1 MTLTVANILT
11 VSRIFL
17 APVFMVCMLMDTPSS
32 IAVAVAVFAVAALTD
47 WLDGASARAWDQV
60 TEQGTYLDPL
70 ADKILTTTAFA
81 TFYLQ
86 GIMPLWMVLL
96 MVARDFAITSL
107 RSIAEGKGVQ
117 LVTSWHAKVKTFL
130 QMFVI
135 FYILLLVLLAQ
146 PSLAG
151 TVAVPNSISAFCAD
165 AVQSWYTLGPLLMLT
180 ILTVWTAVEYLVR
193 YRVLYIVSRPASE
206 WIVSLG
212 GVGRL
217 PIASGTWGSAV
228 VAVFG
233 ILPFN
238 NNLVATITF
247 GVVAGAAIV
256 LGLRA
261 IPQVQKD
268 HGSDPSL
275 VVIDE
280 AAGMALV
287 LMAPLSRADLWW
299 LAAAFLLFRLFDIMK
314 PWPANVI
321 NRRHEPWAVI
331 GDDLVAAAYTVGA
344 LYLFHA
350 ALQPLLM
357 AVALW

>member
-11 VSRIFL
+11 VLRIFL
-17 APVFMVCMLMDTPSS
+17 APVFMVSMLMDTPNS
-32 IAVAVAVFAVAALTD
+32 IALAVAVFVIAALTD

-70 ADKILTTTAFA
+70 ADKVLTTTAFA

-96 MVARDFAITSL
+96 MVGRDFAITSL
-107 RSIAEGKGVQ
+107 RSVAEGKGVQ

-135 FYILLLVLLAQ
+135 IYILVLVLLAQ
-146 PSLAG
+146 PPL
-151 TVAVPNSISAFCAD
+151 AVPPEIQTFCAS
-165 AVQSWYTLGPLLMLT
+165 ALGSWFTLGPLLALT

-193 YRVLYIVSRPASE
+193 YRALYAVSRPLSE
-206 WIVSLG
+206 LIVSLG

-217 PIASGTWGSAV
+217 PIAPGTWGSAV
-228 VAVFG
+228 VVIGAVFPWSNE
-233 ILPFN
+233 IAAAL
-238 NNLVATITF
+238 TF
-247 GVVAGAAIV
+247 ALIAVIAIV

-261 IPQVQKD
+261 IPHVQPA
-268 HGSDPSL
+268 HGADPSL

-287 LMAPLSRADLWW
+287 LVTPLARSDGWW

-314 PWPANVI
+314 PWPANAF

-331 GDDLVAAAYTVGA
+331 ADDVVAAVYTIVV
-344 LYLFHA
+344 LYLFNA
-350 ALQPLLM
+350 ALQPLVI
-357 AVALW
+357 AVSLW